1 LKASEASSPARS
13 GGDPRSS
20 PSKPRTP
27 DRFRLGGAS
36 AKLDPR
42 IHAVRK
48 DVADIA
54 LADRVF
60 APHYAKPLLHGC
72 VAASVAMRAAPS
84 SGAIAVSELLRG
96 EGFAVV
102 DASGDWAWG
111 YSVHDG
117 YVGYVPVDAIG
128 PFAAPTHIVA
138 SPAALV
144 FADRSI
150 KAPVAERLPMGA
162 QLSVTASDGD
172 FHEIAGGFVHDRHLA
187 PLDRIEADP
196 VAVAA
201 RLTGVPYRWG
211 GRSGDGIDCS
221 GLVQLALAF
230 AGQPALRDSD
240 QQQGLGSAIAEGDP
254 LRRGD
259 LVFLPG
265 HVGMMADD
273 THLLHANAFWMRVVT
288 EPLADVVARQPEGR
302 GITALRRMT

>member
-1 LKASEASSPARS
+1 
-13 GGDPRSS
+13 
-20 PSKPRTP
+20 
-27 DRFRLGGAS
+27 
-36 AKLDPR
+36 
-42 IHAVRK
+42 
-48 DVADIA
+48 VADIA

-72 VAASVAMRAAPS
+72 LAVTAAMRAAPS
-84 SGAIAVSELLRG
+84 MEATAVSELLRG

-111 YSVHDG
+111 YSIHDS
-117 YVGYVPVDAIG
+117 YVGYVPVDTIG
-128 PFAAPTHIVA
+128 PLGAPTHIVS
-138 SPAALV
+138 SPAALI

-150 KAPVAERLPMGA
+150 KAPVIERLPMGA
-162 QLSVTASDGD
+162 RVAVTGTEGA
-172 FHEIAGGFVHDRHLA
+172 FHQVENGFVHDRHLS
-187 PLDRIEADP
+187 PLDQLEPDY

-230 AGQPALRDSD
+230 AGLPCPRDSD
-240 QQQGLGSAIAEGDP
+240 QQQSLGRALAEGEP

-265 HVGMMADD
+265 HVGIMADE

-288 EPLADVVARQPEGR
+288 EPLADVVARQPEGS
-302 GITALRRMT
+302 GITALRRIS